1 LRLPHSLQHVLDR
14 AFGKRELLC
23 IAGAQ
28 HHIRVG
34 PVLRKNLVCTI
45 RGLAASKSRM
55 LPESWYCAL
64 AVRLNECARPARQV
78 LAFALGNLADFGRD
92 VL

>member
-1 LRLPHSLQHVLDR
+1 
-14 AFGKRELLC
+14 
-23 IAGAQ
+23 
-28 HHIRVG
+28 
-34 PVLRKNLVCTI
+34 
-45 RGLAASKSRM
+45 M

-78 LAFALGNLADFGRD
+78 PALALGNLADFGRD

>member
-1 LRLPHSLQHVLDR
+1 
-14 AFGKRELLC
+14 
-23 IAGAQ
+23 
-28 HHIRVG
+28 
-34 PVLRKNLVCTI
+34 
-45 RGLAASKSRM
+45 M